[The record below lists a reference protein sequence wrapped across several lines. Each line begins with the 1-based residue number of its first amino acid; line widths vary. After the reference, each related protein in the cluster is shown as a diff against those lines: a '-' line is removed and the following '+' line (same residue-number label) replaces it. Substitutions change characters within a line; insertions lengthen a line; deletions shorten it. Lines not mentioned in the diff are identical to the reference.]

1 MNNLL
6 KDFKIQPTKL
16 RGENMSEKELNEAI
30 EYNQEYM
37 EAMMSE
43 EIFGGDY
50 TSAVELK
57 YANKEIEQ
65 LQQEL
70 TNLKAIEKEHQRMN
84 GELREEN
91 KQLKENVNNAIE
103 RLEALIIFW
112 KKYNPIDNTMQV
124 GQFEGVIEILKGETN
139 EK

>member
-16 RGENMSEKELNEAI
+16 RGENMEKEIQILTRYEDPTI
-30 EYNQEYM
+30 
-37 EAMMSE
+37 
-43 EIFGGDY
+43 
-50 TSAVELK
+50 K
-57 YANKEIEQ
+57 Q

-91 KQLKENVNNAIE
+91 KELKHIIDE
-103 RLEALIIFW
+103 LEKWL
-112 KKYNPIDNTMQV
+112 KYEIYCDFDEKHTMAYQDSLNKLR
-124 GQFEGVIEILKGETN
+124 ELKGDKYE
-139 EK
+139 

>member
-1 MNNLL
+1 MNDLL

-16 RGENMSEKELNEAI
+16 RGENMEKEIQILTRYEDPTI
-30 EYNQEYM
+30 
-37 EAMMSE
+37 
-43 EIFGGDY
+43 
-50 TSAVELK
+50 K
-57 YANKEIEQ
+57 Q

-70 TNLKAIEKEHQRMN
+70 TNLKAIEKQHQRMN

-124 GQFEGVIEILKGETN
+124 GQFEGVIEMLKGGN
-139 EK
+139 DEK